1 MTELV
6 TMKEVLEIRQSL
18 TKNGLFD
25 LHAFANEVAKRQV
38 DKLAPARTFNI
49 SLDGIPKADMSKIEA
64 AASIEEIGRI
74 NMGTDV
80 YMLLRTEEPVAL
92 PVLKAQLNDKYRYES
107 RNPGAIFCSGVSVM
121 AKPYYDCEYVVII
134 HNRYDC

>member
-1 MTELV
+1 MRY
-6 TMKEVLEIRQSL
+6 I
-18 TKNGLFD
+18 
-25 LHAFANEVAKRQV
+25 
-38 DKLAPARTFNI
+38 
-49 SLDGIPKADMSKIEA
+49 
-64 AASIEEIGRI
+64 SIEEIGRI
-74 NMGTDV
+74 NMSIDGTDV